1 MDDSQPEAAAPFLRE
16 RSTFADAAPM
26 PAALLDRDDLRLFTG
41 AFVAGFLF
49 FLIWFG

>member
-16 RSTFADAAPM
+16 RLTFAEIAQA
-26 PAALLDRDDLRLFTG
+26 PAALFDRDDLRLFAG